1 MVLQGFLDS
10 LQTPYA
16 DGKFQHEV
24 LLHQFIGQFARDKAA
39 KNLELLAKRKTKAL
53 ANDVKLIIG
62 VLRQRW
68 PREALSFRD
77 TIRALICLNSQDYE
91 IAATGYSWLQGQ
103 EIESELAAELG
114 FSDKQKRA
122 IELVESLSWFMSLGG
137 PMVVAFDQLDPIVQ
151 QLRFHQHSPM
161 EGDAAEAGTA
171 LSIVEQIAAGL
182 SAIRDRTRRS
192 LILITGV
199 ENTYQQLADS
209 VSRAYLDRYETRA
222 LARQL
227 PADVFG
233 GLIRGRLAPAYTG
246 LGFSS
251 SYPTWPFHPDAIAGL
266 ASESPREVQPLADRF
281 GEIDAP
287 ILNTFFVGYRIT

>member
-1 MVLQGFLDS
+1 MQDIWHDDPADVTELNGHLRGEIEAELDRMVDDPAHVPLGRFFIGGAGSGKTHLLSAVRRQAAERRAGFILVDMTDVRDFWDVVLQGFLDS

-91 IAATGYSWLQGQ
+91 IAA
-103 EIESELAAELG
+103 
-114 FSDKQKRA
+114 
-122 IELVESLSWFMSLGG
+122 
-137 PMVVAFDQLDPIVQ
+137 
-151 QLRFHQHSPM
+151 
-161 EGDAAEAGTA
+161 
-171 LSIVEQIAAGL
+171 GL

-199 ENTYQQLADS
+199 ENTYRQLAES
-209 VSRAYLDRYETRA
+209 VSRAYLDRYETQT

-251 SYPTWPFHPDAIAGL
+251 PYPTWPFHPDAIAGL
-266 ASESPREVQPLADRF
+266 ASESPREPQPLADRF